1 MEGKIW
7 ETEPE
12 EIGVWARVTDTSD
25 LPLLINNDFGY
36 IGSWEVSRRRANETN
51 QP

>member
-7 ETEPE
+7 EIEPDE
-12 EIGVWARVTDTSD
+12 TGLWARVTDTSE

-36 IGSWEVSRRRANETN
+36 IESREVNRRRTNETN